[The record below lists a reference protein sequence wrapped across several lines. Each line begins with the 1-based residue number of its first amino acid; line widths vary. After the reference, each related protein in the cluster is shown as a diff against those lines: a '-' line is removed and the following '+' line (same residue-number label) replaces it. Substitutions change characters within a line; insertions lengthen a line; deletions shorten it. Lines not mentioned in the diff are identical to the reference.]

1 MKYIDEDMNENEMIE
16 CLSGN
21 IKNSYDLLQSLTILE
36 KFYLILKELD
46 YFDIIG
52 SRIYKLYEIC
62 NENIYDFDEALM
74 LFRFGA
80 FTKEEILEN
89 IESDK
94 PVSFLDKSIIYGSKN
109 DIFDNNKMKEYI
121 SALRM
126 SFYEK
131 KQFNTVL
138 ELKK

>member
-1 MKYIDEDMNENEMIE
+1 MKYIDEGMNENEMIE

-46 YFDIIG
+46 Y
-52 SRIYKLYEIC
+52 Y
-62 NENIYDFDEALM
+62 EALM

-89 IESDK
+89 LESDK
-94 PVSFLDKSIIYGSKN
+94 PVSFLDKSIIYGSKK
-109 DIFDNNKMKEYI
+109 DIFDNNKMEEYI